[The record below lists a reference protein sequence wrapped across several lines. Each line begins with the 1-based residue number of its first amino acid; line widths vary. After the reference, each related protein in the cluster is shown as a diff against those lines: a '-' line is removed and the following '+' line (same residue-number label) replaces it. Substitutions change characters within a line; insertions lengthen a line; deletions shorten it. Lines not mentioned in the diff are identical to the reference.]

1 MRSAKN
7 RYTAQLFCAGLLVL
21 ALVPVA
27 LGATN
32 PVLKRVVLRGP
43 QIAAGYKLV
52 ERPDGHGVARF
63 VTLSMCGFAFPSE
76 KLRTD
81 RLQVDYVRAG
91 TPVTLSNEVVIYRA
105 GGAAQAMREVTG
117 AVAQCPPGPVETGI
131 QGLGPLTY
139 KLTRLRSA
147 GLLPGYEAFR
157 AHVKGKSQGKPFE
170 DTAIIIYQ
178 RRGNVLSAV
187 YGYRGKLA
195 SRTKTAFVAAKA
207 SAKNLTG

>member
-1 MRSAKN
+1 MRSSRN
-7 RYTAQLFCAGLLVL
+7 RSTVHLVCAGLILFAV
-21 ALVPVA
+21 VPVA

-32 PVLKRVVLRGP
+32 PVLKRLVLRGP
-43 QIAAGYKLV
+43 QIGAGYKLV
-52 ERPDGHGVARF
+52 ERPDGHGVARY

-81 RLQVDYVRAG
+81 RLQVNYVRAG
-91 TPVTLSNEVVIYRA
+91 AAVTLSNEVVIYRPA
-105 GGAAQAMREVTG
+105 GAAQAMREVAG
-117 AVAQCPPGPVETGI
+117 AVAQCPSGPDQTGI

-147 GLLPGYEAFR
+147 GLLPGYVAFR

-178 RRGNVLSAV
+178 RHGNVLSAV
-187 YGYRGKLA
+187 YGYGGTLA
-195 SRTKTAFVAAKA
+195 SRTKTAVVAAKA
-207 SAKNLTG
+207 SAKNLTS